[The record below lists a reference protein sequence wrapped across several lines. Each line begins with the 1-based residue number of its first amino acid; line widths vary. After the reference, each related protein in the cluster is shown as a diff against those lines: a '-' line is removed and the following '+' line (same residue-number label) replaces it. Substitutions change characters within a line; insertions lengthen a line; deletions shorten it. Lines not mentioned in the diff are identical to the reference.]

1 MASNLSTIGFS
12 FADEASFQAAML
24 QCASEAIAGL
34 KCHGGEYRIWRSRS
48 GAELWF
54 HIGPAHNGE
63 TEIHGLTPFFEG
75 QSEIALKITG
85 PVNRP
90 GDTAFEGA
98 FYGWVAP
105 DETGEGNYPLVFD
118 AVDYAAQAAASWPA
132 VRKVRISGFA
142 RELTAYA
149 NDAAYLNASDGDGD
163 PRLAAQSFIPIGL
176 FAAAQADPDAETL
189 AKSSVTPPSSNALLT
204 GRVRDHRLYTNEQ
217 TAEPFHWLLVES
229 LDATFDIIADP
240 AVVNGEILAGG
251 TIEVTCLLFG
261 RFLED

>member
-1 MASNLSTIGFS
+1 MASNLSTLGFS
-12 FADEASFQAAML
+12 FSDEAAFQAAML
-24 QCASEAIAGL
+24 KCATDAIAGL
-34 KCHGGEYRIWRSRS
+34 KCQAGEYRIWRARS

-54 HIGPAHNGE
+54 HIGAAQNGE
-63 TEIHGLTPFFEG
+63 TEIQGLTPFFEG

-118 AVDYAAQAAASWPA
+118 AVDYSAHTAIAWPA
-132 VRKVRISGFA
+132 VRKVRLSGFA
-142 RELTAYA
+142 RELTAYPSE
-149 NDAAYLNASDGDGD
+149 AAYIAASDGPSE

-189 AKSSVTPPSSNALLT
+189 AKSAALPPSSNALLT
-204 GRVRDHRLYTNEQ
+204 GRIRDHRLYTNDATGE
-217 TAEPFHWLLVES
+217 AFHWLLVES
-229 LDATFDIIADP
+229 LDASFDIIADP
-240 AVVNGEILAGG
+240 AVIKGEILPGG